1 MTQAR
6 RRALWTLAI
15 WGVAAV
21 GFGVTFF
28 TGGGPAD
35 YADDGVRRAV
45 GGAFLALGFFG
56 TPFML
61 WLTRAHP
68 GQVVADERDE
78 SIGRRAA
85 TGGLIVVLLYVFALC
100 IVLWERHEAS
110 GCVPVGWLWFLA
122 YSSAALAYL
131 VPALVSLLLDFG
143 MLDRG
148 EG

>member
-1 MTQAR
+1 MGQKAVEVILMR
-6 RRALWTLAI
+6 PEPRESGPHYDRWSYEI
-15 WGVAAV
+15 GVEGEYHA
-21 GFGVTFF
+21 
-28 TGGGPAD
+28 
-35 YADDGVRRAV
+35 

-56 TPFML
+56 TPLML
-61 WLTRAHP
+61 WLTRARP
-68 GQVVADERDE
+68 GQVLADERDE

-85 TGGLIVVLLYVFALC
+85 NGGLIAVLLYVFALS

-143 MLDRG
+143 ILDRG